1 MADLGITKIP
11 EEMSKDLARF
21 VKRPS
26 QQIESVISK
35 ALEIEPTSG
44 ISAFVQRIARELKFD
59 VTDVGNILSILR
71 NLKRVEEYSEL
82 RGEQLLK
89 SLGSSLKLRGW
100 DEDQL
105 QAYNELLP
113 TIERALEQLSPDS
126 GLMVSAKTT
135 RLAYERQN
143 VLHKSRILTDLRPVF
158 NESASEIK
166 DMILTHSLVLYYSD
180 GAKEP
185 QELHLTLDWRDIAQL
200 REACDR
206 ADLKSKRI
214 LELMKNNRWP
224 TINYPEIPD
233 Q

>member
-1 MADLGITKIP
+1 MADLGITEIP

-35 ALEIEPTSG
+35 ALEIERTSG
-44 ISAFVQRIARELKFD
+44 ISAFVQRIARELEFD
-59 VTDVGNILSILR
+59 VPDVGNIISILR
-71 NLKRVEEYSEL
+71 NLKRVEEYSGLHGEKLL
-82 RGEQLLK
+82 R
-89 SLGSSLKLRGW
+89 SLSSVLELRGW

-105 QAYNELLP
+105 KAYNELLP

-135 RLAYERQN
+135 SLAYERQN

-180 GAKEP
+180 GAKQP
-185 QELHLTLDWRDIAQL
+185 QELHLTLDWQDIAQL

-206 ADLKSKRI
+206 ADLKSERI
-214 LELMKNNRWP
+214 LELMKNNPWP
-224 TINYPEIPD
+224 TIKYPEIPD